1 MYSPNFYR
9 RCQCKGPLMD
19 KAGKPVLNDDGS
31 PKIGDIGL
39 TCPKLGRKGH
49 GTWYFSLE
57 LERGENG
64 KRRRVKRGGF
74 PTKEKAEAE
83 AEKVFKEADRGTDV
97 LSTETMADYLRR
109 WIDAK
114 KSLARTTRHG
124 YQEYI
129 DNYLIP
135 HLGHIK
141 RRDLRVRHLDLM
153 YKAIERENAERT
165 LHRLRVEELTQARD
179 AAHTAWVRA
188 AGQKEERRRARRAYL
203 EANAALREGR
213 KGLRKVT
220 SPATMHRINDTIS
233 SAITW
238 GMKREE
244 AFSKNWAQLVEL
256 PAVSRPKP
264 LVWTPE
270 RVEHWKRT
278 GEKPGPVM
286 VWTPEQTGQFLEFV
300 RDDWL
305 YALWHSFI
313 FLGPRRG
320 EMCAL
325 PWPEVSLDNFWLRI
339 SAQIVEVAY
348 RLYGEAPKADSVR
361 TLDLSEES
369 AEVLAQWRAK
379 QDEAREEWSGVEA
392 WVESDR
398 VFTQENGEPLHPDWV
413 SRRFKRLVELSG
425 LPPVRLHDLR
435 HISASLSLLQG
446 NDIKVVQERLGHSLR
461 QITSDTYT
469 SVLPELARGEV
480 ESMTTVIPRSVP
492 YNVLRPLAF
501 PQKLFSDG
509 MAVVYANA
517 ARDADGAWTISV
529 KAPHNGRSLGKIK
542 TAAASQENA
551 TRTVIQWVRDHC
563 KDAGLRILSADKVTT
578 RLPEPGKRQH
588 RLARFVIDGETEMD
602 PEAWAPVPVAPG
614 DSEASEEDR
623 EPSQEAA

>member
-446 NDIKVVQERLGHSLR
+446 NDIKVVQERLGHSSR